1 MKPGR
6 GRFFS
11 PPSGGR
17 APQGR
22 GGFLALFPAL
32 FLAIFFI
39 YPLVTILAT
48 SLGGDKT
55 GTGPLLDAG
64 VVWFTVW
71 QAVLSTILTLVA
83 GLPIAYVTARYEFP
97 GRRLL
102 RAATVVPFVLP
113 TLVVGVAFLAL
124 IGPSGALGIDLS
136 GTAAAIVASHV
147 FFNVAVVVR
156 IVGGLWEHL
165 DPRFE
170 EAARSLGATTAQ
182 VLRRVTLPL
191 LRPAIASAAAIVFL
205 FSFTAFGTVLVLGG
219 PGIATIEVEIYRRTA
234 FLFDLRGAAILAI
247 LQMVGVTTALFLY
260 ARYQDRSRTTQELT
274 AARPQRARSLRQ
286 RLLVAGTVLWTL
298 LLVGLPTL
306 VLAWRALTRDGRP
319 TLSGFRALQTS
330 QFVDVGASATTSL
343 GYAAAATAIAIGV
356 GLPAALLIASQR
368 GRLSRWFDTL
378 LMLPLGTS
386 AVTLGFGMLL
396 ALDAPIDLRASA
408 AIVPIA
414 HALVAIP
421 FVVRSLV
428 PVLGSIRQRL
438 REAAATLGASPGRI
452 RREIDLPIAG
462 RAAAVGA
469 GFAFVI
475 SLGEFGATSL
485 LARPGAPTLPLA
497 VFRLLGRPGALNVQ
511 GAMVLSLLL
520 MVVTV
525 AVIMAIDRFRLPGEG
540 WF

>member
-1 MKPGR
+1 VSHGWR
-6 GRFFS
+6 S
-11 PPSGGR
+11 PFGT
-17 APQGR
+17 APPLREGK
-22 GGFLALFPAL
+22 GFRLAIVPLL
-32 FLAIFFI
+32 FLGAFFVYPIAAI
-39 YPLVTILAT
+39 LTT
-48 SLGGDKT
+48 SLGGART
-55 GTGPLLDAG
+55 TTGPLLDAG
-64 VVWFTVW
+64 VVWFTIW
-71 QAVLSTILTLVA
+71 QAVLSTALTLVA

-97 GRRLL
+97 GRRFL

-124 IGPSGALGIDLS
+124 VGPTGILGVDLT

-165 DPRFE
+165 DPRLE
-170 EAARSLGATTAQ
+170 DAARSLGATPGQ

-191 LRPAIASAAAIVFL
+191 LRPAVASAAAIVFL

-247 LQMVGVTTALFLY
+247 LQMVGVTAALFLY
-260 ARYQDRSRTTQELT
+260 ARHQDRSRIAQTLT
-274 AARPQRARSLRQ
+274 AARPRRPHTRRQ
-286 RLLVAGTVLWTL
+286 RMVVALTVLWTL
-298 LLVGLPTL
+298 CLVGLPTL

-319 TLSGFRALQTS
+319 TLAGFRALQTS
-330 QFVDVGASATTSL
+330 PFVDVAASATTSL
-343 GYAAAATAIAIGV
+343 GYAAIAMVIAIGV
-356 GLPAALLIASQR
+356 GLPAALVIAAQR

-408 AIVPIA
+408 ALVPIA

-428 PVLGSIRQRL
+428 PVLGSIRRRL

-452 RREIDLPIAG
+452 HREIDLPIAG

-511 GAMVLSLLL
+511 GAMLLCLGL
-520 MVVTV
+520 MVLTV
-525 AVIMAIDRFRLPGEG
+525 VIVLAIDRLRLPGEG

>member
-1 MKPGR
+1 MKRPWGLI
-6 GRFFS
+6 
-11 PPSGGR
+11 
-17 APQGR
+17 AV
-22 GGFLALFPAL
+22 PAL
-32 FLAIFFI
+32 FLAVFFA
-39 YPLVTILAT
+39 YPLATILVT
-48 SLGGDKT
+48 SLGASDVD
-55 GTGPLLDAG
+55 TGPLLDAG

-71 QAVLSTILTLVA
+71 QAVVSTILTLVA
-83 GLPIAYVTARYEFP
+83 GLPIAYVTARYDFP

-113 TLVVGVAFLAL
+113 TLVVGIAFFAL
-124 IGPSGALGIDLS
+124 IGPSGLFGIDLS
-136 GTAAAIVASHV
+136 GTAAAVVASHV

-156 IVGGLWEHL
+156 VVGGLWEHI
-165 DPRFE
+165 DPRLE
-170 EAARSLGATTAQ
+170 EAARSLGAGPVQ
-182 VLRRVTLPL
+182 VMRQVTLPL

-234 FLFDLRGAAILAI
+234 FLFDLRGAAVLAI
-247 LQMVGVTTALFLY
+247 LQIIGVTSALVVY
-260 ARYQDRSRTTQELT
+260 ARHQGRSRLTQTLT
-274 AARPQRARSLRQ
+274 PSRPRRPRSARQ
-286 RLLVAGTVLWTL
+286 RVLVAATVVWTL
-298 LLVGLPTL
+298 LLIGLPIV
-306 VLAWRALTRDGRP
+306 VLAWRALTANGIP

-330 QFVDVGASATTSL
+330 PFVDVAASASTSIA
-343 GYAAAATAIAIGV
+343 YAIAATFIAVGV
-356 GLPAALLIASQR
+356 GLPAALVIASHR

-396 ALDAPIDLRASA
+396 ALDSPIDLRATA
-408 AIVPIA
+408 AIIPIA

-421 FVVRSLV
+421 FVIRSLV
-428 PVLGSIRQRL
+428 PVLGSIRVRL
-438 REAAATLGASPGRI
+438 REAAATLGASPRRI

-485 LARPGAPTLPLA
+485 LARPGSATLPLA
-497 VFRLLGRPGALNVQ
+497 MFRLLGRPGALNVQ
-511 GAMVLSLLL
+511 GAMLLALLL
-520 MVVTV
+520 MVMTV
-525 AVIMAIDRFRLPGEG
+525 AVVMAIDRYRLPGEG

>member
-1 MKPGR
+1 MTPRSPFAGGDKR
-6 GRFFS
+6 GWLLAA
-11 PPSGGR
+11 
-17 APQGR
+17 AP
-22 GGFLALFPAL
+22 LL
-32 FLAIFFI
+32 FLAIFFA
-39 YPLVTILAT
+39 YPLLTILIT
-48 SLGGDKT
+48 SFGGDRT
-55 GTGPLLDAG
+55 SSGPLLDGG

-71 QAVLSTILTLVA
+71 QAVVSTLLTLVV

-124 IGPSGALGIDLS
+124 IGPSGVLGVDLS
-136 GTAAAIVASHV
+136 GTATAIIASHV

-156 IVGGLWEHL
+156 IVGGLWERL
-165 DPRFE
+165 DPRLE
-170 EAARSLGATTAQ
+170 DAARTLGASSSR
-182 VLRRVTLPL
+182 VLRTVTLAL

-219 PGIATIEVEIYRRTA
+219 SGMATIEVEIYRRTA
-234 FLFDLRGAAILAI
+234 FLFDLQGAALLAL
-247 LQMVGVTTALFLY
+247 LQIAGVTGALLLY
-260 ARYQDRSRTTQELT
+260 ARYQDRTRTKQSLAATRPRPVRTTGE
-274 AARPQRARSLRQ
+274 RA
-286 RLLVAGTVLWTL
+286 LVATTVVGTLVLI
-298 LLVGLPTL
+298 GLPTL

-319 TLSGFRALQTS
+319 TLAGFRALETS
-330 QFVDVGASATTSL
+330 PFVDVAASAGASL
-343 GYAAAATAIAIGV
+343 GYALGATLIAVGI
-356 GLPAALLIASQR
+356 GLPAALVIAAHR
-368 GRLSRWFDTL
+368 GRLSGWFDTL

-396 ALDAPIDLRASA
+396 ALDAPIDLRTSVVL
-408 AIVPIA
+408 IPIA

-428 PVLGSIRQRL
+428 PVLGAIRVRL
-438 REAAATLGASPGRI
+438 HEAAATLGASPGRI
-452 RREIDLPIAG
+452 RRQIDLPIAG

-497 VFRLLGRPGALNVQ
+497 VFRLLGRPGELNLQ
-511 GAMVLSLLL
+511 AAMVLSLLL
-520 MVVTV
+520 AVLTVTV
-525 AVIMAIDRFRLPGEG
+525 VLLIERIRVPGEG
-540 WF
+540 WL

>member
-1 MKPGR
+1 M
-6 GRFFS
+6 
-11 PPSGGR
+11 
-17 APQGR
+17 
-22 GGFLALFPAL
+22 L
-32 FLAIFFI
+32 FLGVFFAYPIAAI
-39 YPLVTILAT
+39 LTT
-48 SLGGDKT
+48 SLGET
-55 GTGPLLDAG
+55 RTTTGPLLDAG
-64 VVWFTVW
+64 VVWFTIW
-71 QAVLSTILTLVA
+71 QAVLSTVLTLVA

-97 GRRLL
+97 GRRFL

-124 IGPSGALGIDLS
+124 LGPSGIFGVDLT

-165 DPRFE
+165 DPRLE
-170 EAARSLGATTAQ
+170 DAARSLGATPGQ

-191 LRPAIASAAAIVFL
+191 LRPALASAAAIVFL

-247 LQMVGVTTALFLY
+247 LQMVGVTLALFLY
-260 ARYQDRSRTTQELT
+260 SRHQDRSRITQRLT
-274 AARPQRARSLRQ
+274 AARLRRPHTRRQ
-286 RLLVAGTVLWTL
+286 RLVVALTALWTL
-298 LLVGLPTL
+298 CLVGLPTL

-319 TLSGFRALQTS
+319 TLAGFRALQTS
-330 QFVDVGASATTSL
+330 PFVDVAASATTSL
-343 GYAAAATAIAIGV
+343 GYAAAATVIAIGV
-356 GLPAALLIASQR
+356 GLPAALVIAAQR

-396 ALDAPIDLRASA
+396 ALDAPIDLRTSA
-408 AIVPIA
+408 ALVPIA
-414 HALVAIP
+414 HSLVAIP

-428 PVLGSIRQRL
+428 PVLGAIRRNL
-438 REAAATLGASPGRI
+438 REAAATLGASPART

-511 GAMVLSLLL
+511 GAMLLSLGL
-520 MVVTV
+520 MVLTV
-525 AVIMAIDRFRLPGEG
+525 VIVLAIDRLRLPGEG